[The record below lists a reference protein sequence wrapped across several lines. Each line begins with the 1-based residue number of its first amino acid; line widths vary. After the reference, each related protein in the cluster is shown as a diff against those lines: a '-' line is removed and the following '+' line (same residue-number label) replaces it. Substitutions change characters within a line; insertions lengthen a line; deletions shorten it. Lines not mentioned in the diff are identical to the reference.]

1 MRSTVSSLII
11 CMFLSTPA
19 FADKAN
25 APVAKSK
32 PATAAKAKSVANAKS
47 RVNATLRVNAKVD
60 KNAKSGV
67 SANPTVTV
75 WTRGYV
81 DSTRRLFK
89 PGLPVRVLGSVESKE
104 RDRQTGHLQPRERN
118 ALFRKVG
125 IETKVASMDEMDKDM
140 LVMAAREYTVRELK
154 IDFPKLSENQ
164 LQRLK
169 EELGKLK

>member
-1 MRSTVSSLII
+1 MIFLVI
-11 CMFLSTPA
+11 CLLLSASA
-19 FADKAN
+19 FAEKAK
-25 APVAKSK
+25 APVKSAPSK
-32 PATAAKAKSVANAKS
+32 SAKASPKAQ
-47 RVNATLRVNAKVD
+47 
-60 KNAKSGV
+60 SGV

-81 DSTRRLFK
+81 DSTRRMFK

-104 RDRQTGHLQPRERN
+104 RDRLTGHLQPRERN

-125 IETKVASMDEMDKDM
+125 IETKVAAMDEMEKDM

-154 IDFPKLSENQ
+154 TDFPKLSVNQ

-169 EELGKLK
+169 EELGKIK

>member
-1 MRSTVSSLII
+1 MISLII
-11 CMFLSTPA
+11 CMFLSPPA
-19 FADKAN
+19 FANKAK

-32 PATAAKAKSVANAKS
+32 PAAASK
-47 RVNATLRVNAKVD
+47 
-60 KNAKSGV
+60 AKSGV

-81 DSTRRLFK
+81 DSARRLFK

-104 RDRQTGHLQPRERN
+104 RDRLTGHLQPRERN

-125 IETKVASMDEMDKDM
+125 IETKVASMDEMEKDM

-154 IDFPKLSENQ
+154 TDFPKLSENQ

-169 EELGKLK
+169 EELGKIK